1 MDSTY
6 TVVRGEGPDVPINDY
21 GTSESRTNKAV
32 GDQQRCRVIWIPTH
46 SITLINQIS
55 PPKRHTRDSK
65 KYDLVTV
72 VAADDSDDRDGY
84 EKTEMQSTKI
94 LTGAE
99 RRDWLPPVDNALG
112 TGLQCR
118 LTIIFGI
125 VCSLA
130 CIACSIGYWVTSH
143 GPANIFIHSDL
154 PGEAA
159 SFIVNLILTQCLEGL
174 AYVHSV
180 SLRWALLK
188 ENRLVFNT
196 NIRLMTSSNR
206 SRANSWYINAI
217 SAALLILCYAATS
230 MLFIPRVDADYGTL
244 YETHVNLLALLA
256 LGLALLGQT
265 VLAIWCY
272 YSNLRD
278 IPTWSS
284 DTLNTTVLM
293 LDQQLVRHREGRC
306 IESMQV
312 RDILGEEQES
322 APKLPSPQQPSQWQL
337 IPTARHALIFIWIL
351 AGLSFVWFLTIV
363 LVARGNMIGAIN
375 QVEHLPNATWH
386 FSMTWNATSNPV
398 VESLGGT
405 YFFNAVFF
413 NLDWAQSIPDM
424 PFVPALIANLLF
436 VCAIQG
442 LQTLGLHFSELIIN
456 LSRDEDVWRS
466 LDAYGRSNAVKTSV
480 LEKAPF
486 LAALTSW
493 KYIVLVIFKSL
504 LHWLLGQS
512 SQASV
517 ELLEDRVWLT
527 MNYSRLF
534 IYAIC
539 ATTFALVITFIACMK
554 PKGPQPATYGHIQ
567 TLADVIDDWNLDDD
581 RRFWWGD
588 KGCSGTDGVRH
599 AGMSCNKDYL
609 GEIQMKELYAG

>member
-1 MDSTY
+1 MPRHVDTNSVNNTNSDHQAFPPRWHTKGSNTYDS
-6 TVVRGEGPDVPINDY
+6 VP
-21 GTSESRTNKAV
+21 A
-32 GDQQRCRVIWIPTH
+32 
-46 SITLINQIS
+46 
-55 PPKRHTRDSK
+55 
-65 KYDLVTV
+65 
-72 VAADDSDDRDGY
+72 VAADDFDDKDTY
-84 EKTEMQSTKI
+84 DKTQIQPTIGS
-94 LTGAE
+94 E
-99 RRDWLPPVDNALG
+99 RPDSLPPVDSASS

-130 CIACSIGYWVTSH
+130 CITCGIGYWVTSS
-143 GPANIFIHSDL
+143 GPANIYIHSGL

-196 NIRLMTSSNR
+196 NIRLMTSSSL
-206 SRANSWYINAI
+206 SRPNSWYINAI

-230 MLFIPRVDADYGTL
+230 MLFIPRVEVDDGSYHG
-244 YETHVNLLALLA
+244 THVNLLALLV

-265 VLAIWCY
+265 LLAIWCY
-272 YSNLRD
+272 YSNLRN

-284 DTLNTTVLM
+284 NPLNTTVLM
-293 LDQQLVRHREGRC
+293 LDRQLVRHREGRC
-306 IESMQV
+306 IDSMQI
-312 RDILGEEQES
+312 RDISGVEQES

-337 IPTARHALIFIWIL
+337 ISTARYALIFIWVL
-351 AGLSFVWFLTIV
+351 TGLSFVWFLSIV

-386 FSMTWNATSNPV
+386 FSMSWNATMNPV
-398 VESLGGT
+398 VEDIGDT
-405 YFFNAVFF
+405 YYFNAVFF
-413 NLDWAQSIPDM
+413 SLDWAESIPDM
-424 PFVPALIANLLF
+424 PFVAALIVNLLF

-466 LDAYGRSNAVKTSV
+466 LDAYGRSNDVKTSV
-480 LEKAPF
+480 LEKPPF
-486 LAALTSW
+486 LAALMSW
-493 KYIVLVIFKSL
+493 KYIVLVLFKSL

-517 ELLEDRVWLT
+517 ELPQDRVWLS
-527 MNYSRLF
+527 MNYSRLL

-539 ATTFALVITFIACMK
+539 ATAFASVITFIACMK

-581 RRFWWGD
+581 KRFWWGD
-588 KGCSGTDGVRH
+588 KGSSGIEGIRH
-599 AGMSCNKDYL
+599 AGMSCNKHHL
-609 GEIQMKELYAG
+609 GKIQMKKLYAG